1 MIPKIIWQTHKV
13 DYSKLPE
20 YMLKCSDTW
29 KKMNPEYEY
38 RYLDDKDMD
47 AFILE
52 HFGEEWLNLLNDCPI
67 KIMKVDTFKYML
79 LYVYG
84 GVYVD
89 IDYICSAPIDS
100 WSDKEQDLII
110 FQDNLF
116 LEFTQA
122 VFASSKNNII
132 LNKTINN
139 IKKDLKNLKVLN
151 YKRTNLV
158 GSSTG
163 YLKFSKTID
172 SVLRVKT
179 LSSLILNYNHFN
191 NFSKVKEMKIYSPY
205 FKNWDRFNP
214 ENPLFYSV
222 NGRVTWEDNYGNWLQ
237 EQAKLLSKESL

>member
-13 DYSKLPE
+13 EYSKLPE
-20 YMLKCSDTW
+20 YMLECSNTW

-38 RYLDDKDMD
+38 RYLDDNDMD
-47 AFILE
+47 SFILE
-52 HFGEEWLNLLNDCPI
+52 HFGEEWLNILNSCPI

-84 GVYVD
+84 GVYAD

-100 WSDKEQDLII
+100 WSEKEQNLII
-110 FQDNLF
+110 FQDDLF

-132 LNKTINN
+132 LSKTIDN
-139 IKKDLKNLKVLN
+139 IKKDLKELSYTGKNF
-151 YKRTNLV
+151 V
-158 GSSTG
+158 GYLTG

-172 SVLRVKT
+172 SFLRVKT

-237 EQAKLLSKESL
+237 EQAKLLSKESR